1 MVSKRLYVQESAS
14 LADKKADGTYDVV
27 LIDEGAGSTGIY
39 SAELLKNSAHLFENA
54 PSFINHPIDPER
66 PDLRDLNSIAGRVSN
81 VRAEERD
88 GKVALVGT
96 YKPRSEYATLFE
108 EFSDIIGLSIFSAV
122 DSGTPLEDGRIQVE
136 SFAENDPYRS
146 VDAVVAAGRGGRFE
160 RATESLRAIESSLG
174 LPQGNQ
180 PGATA
185 APGDKE
191 RNPMDEKVLEALN
204 ALKADLAPVIA
215 FVNEQKAAAEAAVA
229 EAKAQADAAAQEKE
243 AAIESYS
250 AAVKAVSDAELLP
263 SQEKRIL
270 EAAKRGED
278 VAPLIEEAKA
288 VVAEAKAAGVTAPG
302 YVIEKAA
309 GETDA
314 DFSFN
319 FGGRR

>member
-1 MVSKRLYVQESAS
+1 MAVQKQLVETTAS
-14 LADKKADGTYDVV
+14 TLQKSGNRWRVV
-27 LIDEGAGSTGIY
+27 LAKGDQQGSSGYY
-39 SAELLKNSAHLFENA
+39 SESVLREYGPAALPPKSKA
-54 PSFINHPIDPER
+54 FINHDEKRDPR
-66 PDLRDLNSIAGRVSN
+66 DMFGFYPDGAWYEEGVGLVSELEVFPHYKNLIETIA
-81 VRAEERD
+81 EH
-88 GKVALVGT
+88 T
-96 YKPRSEYATLFE
+96 
-108 EFSDIIGLSIFSAV
+108 GLSIYMMG
-122 DSGTPLEDGRIQVE
+122 DIDEDGNVTKLIPHRT
-136 SFAENDPYRS
+136 NS
-146 VDAVVAAGRGGRFE
+146 VDLVSFPGLEGSGIVEKLYESARNAA
-160 RATESLRAIESSLG
+160 IVESSLG